1 MEMQDL
7 VSPPDR
13 GNDPDSQAALAEA
26 WGPGAKRLVFMHN
39 EKGTEELDGST
50 NQQVHVLGICIGS
63 IPGW

>member
-26 WGPGAKRLVFMHN
+26 WGPGALGLTGLYAQRKR
-39 EKGTEELDGST
+39 D
-50 NQQVHVLGICIGS
+50 
-63 IPGW
+63 

>member
-26 WGPGAKRLVFMHN
+26 WGPGADWSLCTTK
-39 EKGTEELDGST
+39 KGLKSWTDQTASSRPRYLYRVNSR
-50 NQQVHVLGICIGS
+50 VVI
-63 IPGW
+63 